1 MGVALITQA
10 TDWREGRRLR
20 AWELS
25 QARRRQSKIAESI
38 VVTPGA
44 VSR

>member
-1 MGVALITQA
+1 MGIALTTQA

-25 QARRRQSKIAESI
+25 PAGWRQNKIAESI
-38 VVTPGA
+38 IVTPGA
-44 VSR
+44 DSR